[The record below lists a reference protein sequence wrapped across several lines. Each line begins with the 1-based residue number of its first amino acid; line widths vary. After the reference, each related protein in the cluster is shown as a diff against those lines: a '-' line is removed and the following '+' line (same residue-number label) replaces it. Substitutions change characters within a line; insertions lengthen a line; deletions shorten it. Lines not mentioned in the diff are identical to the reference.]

1 MTTNNI
7 TKKEIG
13 FWITIIGII
22 VAGAVAL
29 NTLKMR
35 VDAMYDKGGVL
46 RSDFEKAIES
56 IDKRLDLLEEIKIDI
71 AEMKIDIKYLKNNR

>member
-1 MTTNNI
+1 MTNNI

-22 VAGAVAL
+22 VAGVVAL

-56 IDKRLDLLEEIKIDI
+56 IDERLDLLEEIKIDI

>member
-1 MTTNNI
+1 MTNNI

-71 AEMKIDIKYLKNNR
+71 AEMKVDIKYLKNNR

>member
-1 MTTNNI
+1 MTNNI

-22 VAGAVAL
+22 VAGVVAL

>member
-1 MTTNNI
+1 MTNNI

>member
-1 MTTNNI
+1 MTNNI

-22 VAGAVAL
+22 VAGVVAL

-71 AEMKIDIKYLKNNR
+71 AEMKVDIKYLKNNR